1 MYLAIDIIVRLLI
14 FTCMWII
21 VNCLTLVA
29 AEKPLKCV
37 WLSQRKREE
46 LILSRFYRDILALH
60 TCMNIPSIHVKIHG
74 YETVLFVGFS
84 LISMLLVELDD
95 QRNIRISTV
104 ALCYLEN
111 FNSNYHNFP
120 QRADMKISA
129 KWRQFNSHAYV
140 LIIRMCSCMSFKT
153 VTPACVLL
161 LVGLLSCSRNWNFC
175 PI

>member
-104 ALCYLEN
+104 ALCYLLPA
-111 FNSNYHNFP
+111 NSDIFRVVHFFTICRDLGMNVLRHNIAIGNPVF
-120 QRADMKISA
+120 
-129 KWRQFNSHAYV
+129 
-140 LIIRMCSCMSFKT
+140 
-153 VTPACVLL
+153 
-161 LVGLLSCSRNWNFC
+161 
-175 PI
+175 